1 MILSNYECAVMW
13 KRKFPNEIRSAVNKK
28 HHFRAIVYDFLKF
41 IGNTEFESLR
51 CMSFLIL
58 KEINKSLDK
67 SSCFNDKKGEKQP

>member
-1 MILSNYECAVMW
+1 MNLSNYECAVMW

-51 CMSFLIL
+51 
-58 KEINKSLDK
+58 
-67 SSCFNDKKGEKQP
+67 